1 MYVGKVHRTL
11 LSQEPLGSC
20 YTDHDHICS
29 LSVLQDF
36 RQYRGHGC
44 PVRNCSFLADDGS
57 LITSGGRDCA
67 VFLWAFEA
75 RADAEGAG
83 VIGASSTI
91 GGDHVFT
98 DDPDVETVVMADEDR
113 LRHPDLRDLSR

>member
-1 MYVGKVHRTL
+1 M
-11 LSQEPLGSC
+11 
-20 YTDHDHICS
+20 
-29 LSVLQDF
+29 
-36 RQYRGHGC
+36 
-44 PVRNCSFLADDGS
+44 RNCRFLADDGS

-83 VIGASSTI
+83 MIGDSATMGS
-91 GGDHVFT
+91 DQFFT

-113 LRHPDLRDLSR
+113 SRHPDLRDLSR